1 MKFDPAQ
8 PRILRHRS
16 HYKIYILGLM
26 ILSGLLFTFWV
37 IRFSSSGVKSVMETY
52 QLELL
57 MSLMFYLVSSGLY
70 FFWLR
75 SKLNKSIQVFPDR
88 LVIQSGRVKEEIHYL
103 EIMGVTTVCWS
114 IFYVNMKNGTK
125 YYFSSSFERVDYIW
139 EGIYRARP
147 ELINQPEYDD
157 FRVKLVQYDHHQKRK
172 EWFFKHK
179 MVDVLN
185 WAVLP
190 VTFLAL
196 TFIIQSKSVIIHQEG
211 IYFFRLFMYVM
222 LILFITSFIYSI
234 VLKKFVFDK
243 RVSNQL
249 SNDDMKMRDLE
260 FEGMILQ
267 RSKFFQLLT
276 ACFVLMIL
284 VRTDLNLFSVTKIKE
299 DIATFKL
306 KKGNTIVVD
315 NRYNCVACKYQ
326 LLDGDYVIFGRGT
339 IGQVLAREGDIVGQV
354 SQDPRGRTIAS
365 ENIQEVPKGHLAIRA
380 GNGKDIFF
388 VKMEELIGKI
398 QN

>member
-1 MKFDPAQ
+1 
-8 PRILRHRS
+8 
-16 HYKIYILGLM
+16 
-26 ILSGLLFTFWV
+26 
-37 IRFSSSGVKSVMETY
+37 
-52 QLELL
+52 
-57 MSLMFYLVSSGLY
+57 
-70 FFWLR
+70 
-75 SKLNKSIQVFPDR
+75 
-88 LVIQSGRVKEEIHYL
+88 
-103 EIMGVTTVCWS
+103 
-114 IFYVNMKNGTK
+114 
-125 YYFSSSFERVDYIW
+125 
-139 EGIYRARP
+139 
-147 ELINQPEYDD
+147 
-157 FRVKLVQYDHHQKRK
+157 
-172 EWFFKHK
+172 

-190 VTFLAL
+190 MTFLAL
-196 TFIIQSKSVIIHQEG
+196 TFIIQSKNVMIYQEG

-339 IGQVLAREGDIVGQV
+339 IGQVLAREGDMVGQV

-380 GNGKDIFF
+380 ENGKDIFF